1 VLPSCATSRGRSPIR
16 HLGTRVAAVV
26 PRQVSLSLTRA
37 DNHTVCCADIYIIY
51 IYIYIYTS
59 VVHGSQPG
67 PSVITPLWFMCGNYS
82 QTSDSI
88 HIGLT
93 VWSYIVQVS
102 HSLGLTFA
110 FDTLLPGTI
119 PSIRGGR
126 VVRHGPPWCGSI
138 KWIHSL
144 ACIRLYRFDW
154 VHTWWTGWTG
164 NARSGRI
171 GAIW

>member
-1 VLPSCATSRGRSPIR
+1 MSSALFCFIDCCLYSIIEYTDDDDQDIRTDWNRKRSIFHFSFGP
-16 HLGTRVAAVV
+16 GQAPVG
-26 PRQVSLSLTRA
+26 
-37 DNHTVCCADIYIIY
+37 VCCAD
-51 IYIYIYTS
+51 IYTS

-110 FDTLLPGTI
+110 FDMLLPGTI
-119 PSIRGGR
+119 SSIRGGR

-144 ACIRLYRFDW
+144 I
-154 VHTWWTGWTG
+154 H
-164 NARSGRI
+164 
-171 GAIW
+171 